1 MTDLHTRFRTLDS
14 LSTPDLWHD
23 IEERAMAMQPTT
35 RRSSAWV
42 LIAVTLLLLLAIGGA
57 VLVGSGIIKLPVTVD
72 ASANPSSSAQ
82 ESIAASSSPV
92 VPVQASWTATGS
104 MIVAHQSDTAT
115 VLTDGR
121 VLVVG
126 GFGAGGAVAAA
137 ELYDPI
143 TRSWTAT
150 GAPAEGRTSHTATLL
165 RDGRVLVAGGATGG
179 NVSPYAPSASVE
191 LYDPRSGSWTTTAS
205 MSTPR
210 SEHTATLLLDG
221 TVLVAGGKDSF
232 TGPTL
237 ASAEVYDPATGSW
250 TAAGPMI
257 QARAG
262 HTATRLSDG
271 RVLVAGGSAS
281 SDSFEGMASAELFD
295 PISGSWIAA
304 ENMHEGHYGDTATLL
319 LDGTVLIAGGNVGD
333 VYDPTSGSWTATGN
347 MIQGRSYHTATLLAD
362 GTVLVA
368 GGAFGDALASAELYD
383 PATSS
388 WTATAEMLQPRYGPT
403 AALLADGTVLVAGG
417 SPTVIDPPGS
427 TSAELYD
434 PGSGT

>member
-1 MTDLHTRFRTLDS
+1 
-14 LSTPDLWHD
+14 
-23 IEERAMAMQPTT
+23 MAAEPT

-42 LIAVTLLLLLAIGGA
+42 LIAVTLLLVLAIGGA

-72 ASANPSSSAQ
+72 ASAAPSSANPSSSAQ
-82 ESIAASSSPV
+82 ESTAASSIPV
-92 VPVQASWTATGS
+92 ETRPASWIATGD
-104 MIVAHQSDTAT
+104 MVEAHQSNTAT
-115 VLTDGR
+115 VLADGR

-143 TRSWTAT
+143 ARSWSAT
-150 GAPAEGRTSHTATLL
+150 GDPVEGRYGHTATLL
-165 RDGRVLVAGGATGG
+165 RDGRVLVVGGATGG

-191 LYDPRSGSWTTTAS
+191 LYDPRSGSWTATAS
-205 MSTPR
+205 MSTAR
-210 SEHTATLLLDG
+210 SEHTATLLLNG
-221 TVLVAGGKDSF
+221 TVLVAGGKATF
-232 TGPTL
+232 GGATL
-237 ASAEVYDPATGSW
+237 ASTEIYDPATGSW

-262 HTATRLSDG
+262 HTATWLSDG
-271 RVLVAGGSAS
+271 RVLVAGGS
-281 SDSFEGMASAELFD
+281 DSGDNFEGIASAELFD
-295 PISGSWIAA
+295 AISGSWIAA
-304 ENMHEGHYGDTATLL
+304 ENMHEAHYGDTATLL
-319 LDGTVLIAGGNVGD
+319 LDGNVLIAGGSSGD
-333 VYDPTSGSWTATGN
+333 VYDPASGSWTATGS
-347 MIQGRSYHTATLLAD
+347 MIQARSYHTATLLAD

-417 SPTVIDPPGS
+417 SPTVIDPAGS

-434 PGSGT
+434 PGSGS